1 MSYYNSVKK
10 SKHVSGRGS
19 ENISSAFRGCKRE
32 KHTDNMFANPGLH
45 ALPVTPSEKGFG
57 TTRKDTE
64 KDKRDSC
71 KSVPGSRYNRRQN
84 VLQHFVVPVIKH
96 VKKTC
101 LMIGMMER
109 AMGFHHLSYQRT
121 MSMLWHYQL
130 AGLKK
135 EVFLHIRHLLVT
147 WYLCAI
153 LVTNIVL
160 Y

>member
-1 MSYYNSVKK
+1 MLVERALRISAQHSGAVKERNTLIICLQIQDCMHSQSPHLKKDLEQQEKTLRRIKGIPVRAYQVPDITGDKMYYK
-10 SKHVSGRGS
+10 
-19 ENISSAFRGCKRE
+19 
-32 KHTDNMFANPGLH
+32 
-45 ALPVTPSEKGFG
+45 
-57 TTRKDTE
+57 
-64 KDKRDSC
+64 
-71 KSVPGSRYNRRQN
+71 
-84 VLQHFVVPVIKH
+84 HFVVPIIKH

-109 AMGFHHLSYQRT
+109 AMGFRHLSYQRT